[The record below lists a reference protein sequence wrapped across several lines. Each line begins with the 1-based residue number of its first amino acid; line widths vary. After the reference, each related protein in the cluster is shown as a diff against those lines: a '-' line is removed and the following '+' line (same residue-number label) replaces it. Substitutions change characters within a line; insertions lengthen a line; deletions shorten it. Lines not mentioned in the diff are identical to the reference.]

1 MYPTDLMLAAKNNLR
16 GGGWLVFAAGLIL
29 SACLLQ
35 AADSTNKIG
44 DTINFSDPGSRLI
57 PPPTF
62 DDGQDKTFDFLKG
75 RGNSMSPVFQGPGSG
90 ASVSLPNSRRS
101 LKQLEKADQDRN
113 WIFKDSKASTNPDL
127 KEMMGVEDTSIG
139 KSRKPKRAIEQYIDR
154 MDKESKSSRT
164 NDSPSDFLSKDDKS
178 RDPYDMKLG
187 NFGSM
192 EGKTKNPIGKWVD
205 PSAKNGVLGD
215 ESDPGALDK
224 VGAFSTMND
233 LFNPNV
239 NAAES
244 RKSRAEMDT
253 KMQDFQKLLQPSSGN
268 LNSSASLN
276 TGLPGAFGPSSL
288 GSAGLGGDS
297 SGGFRL
303 GDTLGG
309 GSKVGG
315 NLIISEMSGSKLG
328 GSDSSFKPSLGSGS
342 FSSPFSTPAPARTD
356 YGSGYSRPVPNALP
370 FQNALPARKF

>member
-1 MYPTDLMLAAKNNLR
+1 MLAANNNLR
-16 GGGWLVFAAGLIL
+16 GGGWLVFAAGLML
-29 SACLLQ
+29 SACLLH

-44 DTINFSDPGSRLI
+44 DTINFSDPSSRLT
-57 PPPTF
+57 PPPRF
-62 DDGQDKTFDFLKG
+62 DEGQDKPFDFLKG
-75 RGNSMSPVFQGPGSG
+75 GGSSMNPVFQNPGATPG
-90 ASVSLPNSRRS
+90 LSLPNGRRS
-101 LKQLEKADQDRN
+101 LKQLEKADQERN
-113 WIFKDSKASTNPDL
+113 WIFKDLKASPNPDL

-139 KSRKPKRAIEQYIDR
+139 KSRKPKRAVEQYIDR

-164 NDSPSDFLSKDDKS
+164 NESPSDFLSKDDRN
-178 RDPYDMKLG
+178 RDPYDIKLG
-187 NFGSM
+187 NLGGMDS
-192 EGKTKNPIGKWVD
+192 KAKNPLGKWID
-205 PSAKNGVLGD
+205 PSAKNGILTD

-244 RKSRAEMDT
+244 RKSRAEMDA

-276 TGLPGAFGPSSL
+276 TGLPGAFGPSTLGASGL
-288 GSAGLGGDS
+288 GSES
-297 SGGFRL
+297 SGSFRL

-309 GSKVGG
+309 GSKAGG
-315 NLIISEMSGSKLG
+315 NLIISEMSGAKLG
-328 GSDSSFKPSLGSGS
+328 GSDGAFKSSFGSGS
-342 FSSPFSTPAPARTD
+342 FASPFSTPAPVRTD
-356 YGSGYSRPVPNALP
+356 LESGYARPVPNILP